1 MLEVLTQPAKEI
13 EMAKFI
19 VRVELRNSESADYD
33 QLHEKMADNK
43 FYKFAQFNGSE
54 QFFSLPSAEY
64 MFFGEDI
71 NHVGYLAKSI
81 AEQIKAYPKIL
92 VTEANGL
99 LQLGLDKF

>member
-1 MLEVLTQPAKEI
+1 MLEALTQPAKEI
-13 EMAKFI
+13 AMAKFI
-19 VRVELRNSESADYD
+19 VRVELRDSESADYV

-43 FYKFAQFNGSE
+43 FYKFSQFNCSE
-54 QFFSLPSAEY
+54 FFNLPSAEY

-92 VTEANGL
+92 VTEAKDL
-99 LQLGLDKF
+99 LQFGLDEF